1 VRSQP
6 SGKISGDTV
15 SYEVIVER
23 KARKAIARLPQAVY
37 DRVMTAIENLAED
50 PRPRQSRQLQG
61 SPARRLRVGDYR
73 VIYDVDDDHLEV
85 FVAEVWHR
93 QRGYR

>member
-1 VRSQP
+1 M
-6 SGKISGDTV
+6 G
-15 SYEVIVER
+15 YEVIVER

-37 DRVMTAIENLAED
+37 DRVMRAIDNLAED

-73 VIYDVDDDHLEV
+73 IVYDIDDANLKV
-85 FVAEVWHR
+85 FIAEVWHR
-93 QRGYR
+93 QRGCR

>member
-1 VRSQP
+1 M
-6 SGKISGDTV
+6 G
-15 SYEVIVER
+15 YEVIVER

-37 DRVMTAIENLAED
+37 DRVMRAIDNLAED

-73 VIYDVDDDHLEV
+73 IVYDIDDANLKV
-85 FVAEVWHR
+85 FIAEVWHC

>member
-1 VRSQP
+1 
-6 SGKISGDTV
+6 V

-23 KARKAIARLPQAVY
+23 KEAGY
-37 DRVMTAIENLAED
+37 DRVMRAIENLAED
-50 PRPRQSRQLQG
+50 PRPRLSRQLQG

-73 VIYDVDDDHLEV
+73 VNYDVDDDHLEV
-85 FVAEVWHR
+85 FVAEIWHR

>member
-1 VRSQP
+1 M
-6 SGKISGDTV
+6 G
-15 SYEVIVER
+15 YEVIVER
-23 KARKAIARLPQAVY
+23 KARKAIARLLQAVY
-37 DRVMTAIENLAED
+37 DRVMRAIDNLAED

-73 VIYDVDDDHLEV
+73 IVYDIDDANLKV
-85 FVAEVWHR
+85 FIAEDWHR